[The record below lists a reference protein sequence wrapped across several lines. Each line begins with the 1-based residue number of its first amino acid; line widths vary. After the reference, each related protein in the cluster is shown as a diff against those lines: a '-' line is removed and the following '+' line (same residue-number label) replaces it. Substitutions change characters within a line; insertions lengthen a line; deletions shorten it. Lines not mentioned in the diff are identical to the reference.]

1 MKQPPRPA
9 PSRSGP
15 LRDQD
20 ADAPAARRC
29 SSLGLAGAELGE
41 AEFRRFSELI
51 ESELGIKMPP
61 SKKTLLQSRFQRR
74 LRALNLGDYRQYCDY
89 VFSPEGLESERP
101 HLYDAVTTN
110 TTHFFRE
117 PHHFEILTGRVLP
130 ELSARLGRQTL
141 KVWSAGCSSGQEPYT
156 LAMVLEEYAKAH
168 AGFDYAIL
176 ATDIST
182 KILEHAL
189 RGVYT
194 MDAAK
199 DVPRALMTRYMLKSK
214 DPAKGLVRMAPEVRR
229 HIRFRRLNFMEEFRL
244 NSPRHVIF
252 CRNVVIYFDRPT
264 QQRLFTKFCDH
275 LIPGGYLFIGHS
287 ESLSGMDL
295 PLVQVV
301 PTVFRRR

>member
-1 MKQPPRPA
+1 MKQPTRPA
-9 PSRSGP
+9 APKPDRNASE
-15 LRDQD
+15 
-20 ADAPAARRC
+20 PAARRC
-29 SSLGLAGAELGE
+29 ATLGLAGAELGE
-41 AEFRRFSELI
+41 NEFRRFSELI

-74 LRALNLGDYRQYCDY
+74 LRALGMADYREYCDY
-89 VFSPEGLESERP
+89 VFSHEGLESERP

-117 PHHFEILTGRVLP
+117 PHHFELLADRVLP
-130 ELSARLGRQTL
+130 ELTARLGHETL

-156 LAMVLEEYAKAH
+156 LAMVLGEYARAH
-168 AGFDYAIL
+168 PGFAYDIL
-176 ATDIST
+176 ATDISI

-199 DVPRALMTRYMLKSK
+199 DVPRALMMRYMLKGK
-214 DPAKGLVRMAPEVRR
+214 DPSKGLVRMAPEVRR
-229 HIRFRRLNFMEEFRL
+229 KISFRRLNFMEDFRL
-244 NSPRHVIF
+244 ESRRHVIF

-264 QQRLFTKFCDH
+264 QQRLFTKFCDN

-287 ESLSGMDL
+287 ESLSGMEL
-295 PLVQVV
+295 PLAQVV
-301 PTVFRRR
+301 PTVFRRQ